1 MKALRALAVVVG
13 VVAALF
19 ALSAGAYASVSN
31 PGVTSTAA
39 NASAVPQATIHGCP
53 AGWFCFYD
61 DINWNQGTNGR
72 RLQFQSCGLQNLT
85 DFGFNDDASSW
96 VNNTGSS
103 VDLFRDIGGQG
114 GLLWH
119 EAPNSSAAF
128 VGGANNDQASSFR
141 RNC

>member
-1 MKALRALAVVVG
+1 MKTLRAFVVMVG
-13 VVAALF
+13 VVAALL
-19 ALSAGAYASVSN
+19 ALPTGASASAN
-31 PGVTSTAA
+31 PGATATTA
-39 NASAVPQATIHGCP
+39 NTTAIPQATIHGCP

-61 DINWNQGTNGR
+61 DINFNAGTNGR

-96 VNNTGSS
+96 VNNTGSTID
-103 VDLFRDIGGQG
+103 VFKDIDGRGGR
-114 GLLWH
+114 LWH
-119 EAPNSSAAF
+119 EAAHSSSSF

>member
-1 MKALRALAVVVG
+1 MRQRETYSIGDSPTRLLNR
-13 VVAALF
+13 VANIVRDIPAWC
-19 ALSAGAYASVSN
+19 ASD
-31 PGVTSTAA
+31 
-39 NASAVPQATIHGCP
+39 ATVHGCP

-61 DINWNQGTNGR
+61 DINFNAGTSGR

-96 VNNTGSS
+96 VNNTGST
-103 VDLFRDIGGQG
+103 VDVFKDTGGRG
-114 GLLWH
+114 GRLWH
-119 EAPNSSAAF
+119 EAANSSSAF